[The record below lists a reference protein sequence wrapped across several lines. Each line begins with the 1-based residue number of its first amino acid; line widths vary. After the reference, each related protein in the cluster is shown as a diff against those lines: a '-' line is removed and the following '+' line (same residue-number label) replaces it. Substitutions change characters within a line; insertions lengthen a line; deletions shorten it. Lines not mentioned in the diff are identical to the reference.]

1 MTPAYNR
8 PCSFTSGFYTFWL
21 FALLFATIGSVQAQ
35 RQNIASRYV
44 RKVLNDTTDIREP
57 QFLMY
62 PVVGYAP
69 ETSWEFGFSSVF
81 VYYAGRDT
89 TNRLSEISAFTF
101 LTLEQQYGL
110 WFDHALY
117 SDKNKWFL
125 LGRLRFQSFPLL
137 FYGIGPNTP
146 KEPQAL
152 VDASLIQIK
161 ERLLRKVRKSL
172 YFGLEVDFQRLSNVN
187 FIPRSDETLV
197 LPNGAEGSANLGLGL
212 GILYDNRHNILNVRE
227 GFFSELAFL
236 RYSTALGSDFSFG
249 TVISDTRLYRPV
261 NKRDV
266 FAAQLFGQFNSGD
279 IPFNQLALMG
289 GETIMRGYYLGRF
302 RDNNQIAAQ
311 IEYRM
316 LPLPW
321 SFTKRWGAT
330 FFASTGTV
338 FSDFN
343 ALTTRN
349 VVVAGGGGL
358 RFLLFPKKD
367 IFTRLDV
374 AFTKEG
380 SGIYLYIGEAF

>member
-1 MTPAYNR
+1 
-8 PCSFTSGFYTFWL
+8 
-21 FALLFATIGSVQAQ
+21 VQAQ

-62 PVVGYAP
+62 PVVAYSP

-146 KEPQAL
+146 KAPQAL

-187 FIPRSDETLV
+187 FIPRTDETLV

-279 IPFNQLALMG
+279 IPFNQLALIG

-343 ALTTRN
+343 ALTSRN